1 MINDK
6 MDEIDHATIE
16 NNNSHI
22 ISSGETQLLD
32 EETLQRLG
40 FDDGDIEM
48 LGMLKDI
55 NPTICNMEAIK
66 QNYMDIIRGRSG
78 QSELSVET
86 IIDSNEDI
94 IPGTNI
100 TKHNIST
107 DVLTIMINE
116 INGSA
121 ASGVS
126 MGGKAKSKKSK
137 RHNKITKRHK
147 SIRKRKRIRTNKRRQ
162 QRL

>member
-6 MDEIDHATIE
+6 MDETDNVTIE

-22 ISSGETQLLD
+22 ISTGETQLLD
-32 EETLQRLG
+32 EETLQKLG

-55 NPTICNMEAIK
+55 NPTTCNMEAIK
-66 QNYMDIIRGRSG
+66 QNYIDIIRGRSG
-78 QSELSVET
+78 QSELSIET

-116 INGSA
+116 INMSV

-126 MGGKAKSKKSK
+126 MGGKEKAKKDK
-137 RHNKITKRHK
+137 RRNRITKRRK
-147 SIRKRKRIRTNKRRQ
+147 SNRKKKRKRTNKRR
-162 QRL
+162 